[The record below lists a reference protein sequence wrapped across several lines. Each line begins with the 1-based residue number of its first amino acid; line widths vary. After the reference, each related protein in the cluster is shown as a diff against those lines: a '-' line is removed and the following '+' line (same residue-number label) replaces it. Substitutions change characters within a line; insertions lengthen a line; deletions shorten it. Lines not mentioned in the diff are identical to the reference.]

1 MAFAD
6 LTTYS
11 KSEILDYVQAML
23 TRPEMYSQ
31 NPASLEDQVL
41 LLLGMIWSEPGG
53 EIPAGH
59 ITSSFE
65 QKYDEYRK
73 MVHPEWPR
81 AATSASVIGND
92 YKAMTGFLK
101 GFVVALSVT

>member
-6 LTTYS
+6 LTTLT
-11 KSEILDYVQAML
+11 KSEILDYIQAML

-41 LLLGMIWSEPGG
+41 LLLGMIWSEPEGKM
-53 EIPAGH
+53 PAGH

-73 MVHPEWPR
+73 TVHPEWPR
-81 AATSASVIGND
+81 AATSASIIGHD
-92 YKAMTGFLK
+92 YKAMAGFLK
-101 GFVVALSVT
+101 DFVTALLVT